1 MLMKRFLDI
10 ILSLFGLIVL
20 FPFLIVVGILV
31 FLNLGK
37 PILFVQSRVGR
48 GDRIFKMYKFR
59 TMLDK
64 KNRNG
69 EQLSDEERLTTFGKI
84 LRSTSLD
91 ELPEL
96 INVLKGDMSLV
107 GPRPLLVEYL
117 PIYSERQRKRHEVLP
132 GITGWAQI
140 NGRNSI
146 SWANKLELDV
156 WYVENWSL
164 GLDVKIIFKTIYKVF
179 KRAGISQV
187 NSVTVE
193 KFNGF
198 N

>member
-1 MLMKRFLDI
+1 MKRFLDI
-10 ILSLFGLIVL
+10 ILSLFGLIIL

-37 PILFVQSRVGR
+37 PILFVQPRVGR
-48 GDRIFKMYKFR
+48 GDMIFKMYKFR

-64 KNRNG
+64 KDKNG
-69 EQLSDEERLTTFGKI
+69 AQLSDEERLTIFGKI

-117 PIYSERQRKRHEVLP
+117 PIYNERQRKRHDVLP

-156 WYVENWSL
+156 WYVEHRSL
-164 GLDVKIIFKTIYKVF
+164 WLDVKIIFKTIYKVF

-187 NSVTVE
+187 NSATAE

>member
-1 MLMKRFLDI
+1 MWMKRCLDI
-10 ILSLFGLIVL
+10 ALSLIGIIILLPVLI
-20 FPFLIVVGILV
+20 IVGTMV
-31 FLNLGK
+31 FFNLGK
-37 PILFVQSRVGR
+37 PILFVQERVGK
-48 GDRIFKMYKFR
+48 GNKIFKMYKFR

-64 KNRNG
+64 KDKKG
-69 EQLSDEERLTTFGKI
+69 DLLSDEERLTSFGRV

-117 PIYSERQRKRHEVLP
+117 PIYNERQRKRHEVLP

-156 WYVENWSL
+156 WYVEHWSL
-164 GLDVKIIFKTIYKVF
+164 WLDIKILFKTIYKVF

-187 NSVTVE
+187 NNVTAE
-193 KFNGF
+193 KFNGL